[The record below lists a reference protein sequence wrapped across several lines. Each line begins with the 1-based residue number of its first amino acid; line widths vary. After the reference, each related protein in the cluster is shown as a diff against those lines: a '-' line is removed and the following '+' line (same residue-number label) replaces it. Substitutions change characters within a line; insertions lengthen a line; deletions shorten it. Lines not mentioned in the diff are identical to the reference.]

1 MPIAEILVGISLVK
15 ASASAIKEGCSAA
28 KSLSDMA
35 SSVDALFEGTK
46 QVQKARANHS
56 GMSIKDQLGAGSAAQ
71 EVIDARLAKELMHE
85 ARMAISMRFGPAC
98 WTEIVQLQQARD
110 KEAKRLAAVEKQ
122 QQLEKREAIQGVFIV
137 ISSVVIGI
145 TIIAIIGAVIWASQQ
160 VPPPA
165 EGVR

>member
-71 EVIDARLAKELMHE
+71 EVIDARLAKELLH
-85 ARMAISMRFGPAC
+85 
-98 WTEIVQLQQARD
+98 
-110 KEAKRLAAVEKQ
+110 
-122 QQLEKREAIQGVFIV
+122 
-137 ISSVVIGI
+137 
-145 TIIAIIGAVIWASQQ
+145 
-160 VPPPA
+160 
-165 EGVR
+165 